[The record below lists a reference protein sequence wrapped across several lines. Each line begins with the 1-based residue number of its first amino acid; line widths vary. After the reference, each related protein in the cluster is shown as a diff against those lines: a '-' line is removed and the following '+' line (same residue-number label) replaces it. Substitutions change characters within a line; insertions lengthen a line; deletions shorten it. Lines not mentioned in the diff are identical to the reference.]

1 MRDWLRDVRYAGRML
16 GKSRGQ
22 TIVAVVALGLGI
34 GLATT
39 AFSIAW
45 GVIFRGLPFPDA
57 DRIMDLSARDAAHP
71 ESRNQ
76 VDLHDFVDW
85 RARQTSFESLVGY
98 DDGTINLSG
107 AERPERFDG
116 AQMTANAFDGLGVRP
131 FLGRAFLPGDDRPG
145 TPVVVVLSHWLWKSR
160 YDGDP
165 RVIGRSIRANGRP
178 ATIVGVMPPGFA
190 FPFRQRVWVSLKL
203 DLARAPRGKAEP
215 LGIYGRLKPGVSR
228 ARAQAEMS
236 AIAHDLAR
244 EYPSTNR
251 NVGARVQSF
260 VEAVIGPN
268 AMGMLLVML
277 GFGVVVLLIA
287 CANVASLMVAR
298 ASTRTRELAIRSA
311 LGAGRR
317 RVMLQILLESLLL
330 AAVGAVVGVGLAQVG
345 VSLFNAALTS
355 NVDNAPPYWMHIAVD
370 GPALAFTLLLTLL
383 AGICCGLL
391 PALQVSRADVNE
403 ILKDEGRGTTSLR
416 IGWFSRVLVV
426 GELAVCTMLLVGAGL
441 MVRSV
446 AKLQDLKLGFDGR
459 ELLTVR
465 IALFDSQYPEDA
477 SRAAFFAELLR
488 RLSAQPGVAG
498 AAATSSLPTNGA
510 MDDHYAVA
518 GRSYPRPEERPTAY
532 QASISPGYFE
542 TLGTR
547 ILAGRDFASTDRA
560 GTVPVVVVNR
570 SFAAREWPRESPLGR
585 RIRLGNDPKEPW
597 RTVVG
602 VVPDLKMEGISNGA
616 ESPAGLYLPI
626 AQQPPRFC
634 SIVVRTHGA
643 PMALVPMVRRE
654 VAALDRDLPIYFVR
668 SMRQVV
674 EQNGFYLNLFGYVFG
689 ILGAAAL
696 VLASVGIYGVI
707 SFSVAQ
713 RTQEIG
719 VRMALGARQSSVL
732 GMILRQGAVQL
743 AVGLAI
749 GLGLA
754 VAASRPLGTLL
765 LDVEPTDPATFA
777 SVALVLC
784 GVALAASYLPAL
796 RASRVDPLVAIHYN

>member
-1 MRDWLRDVRYAGRML
+1 MRDWLREVRFAGRLL
-16 GKSRGQ
+16 GKSPGPA
-22 TIVAVVALGLGI
+22 IVAVVALALGI

-45 GVIFRGLPFPDA
+45 GVLFRGLPFPGA
-57 DRIMDLSARDAAHP
+57 NRIMDVSTRDAAHP
-71 ESRNQ
+71 ESRNP

-98 DDGTINLSG
+98 DDGTVNLSG
-107 AERPERFDG
+107 AERAERFDG
-116 AQMTANAFDGLGVRP
+116 AYVTANIFDSLGVRP
-131 FLGRAFLPGDDRPG
+131 FLGRTFRPGDDAPG
-145 TPVVVVLSHWLWKSR
+145 TPLVVVLSHWLWTTR

-165 RVIGRSIRANGRP
+165 AIVGRAIRINGMP
-178 ATIVGVMPPGFA
+178 ATVVGVMPPRFA
-190 FPFRQRVWVSLKL
+190 FPFREKIWVSLKL
-203 DLARAPRGKAEP
+203 DLAAAPRGKARA
-215 LGIYGRLKPGVSR
+215 IAVIGRLKEGVSR
-228 ARAQAEMS
+228 DRAQAEMGS
-236 AIAHDLAR
+236 IAKNLAR
-244 EYPSTNR
+244 EYPLTNK
-251 NVGARVQSF
+251 NVGARVQGF
-260 VEAVIGPN
+260 IEAALGPGP
-268 AMGMLLVML
+268 MGMLLVML

-317 RVMLQILLESLLL
+317 QVMLQILLESTLL
-330 AAVGAVVGVGLAQVG
+330 AAVGAVLGVVLAWLG
-345 VSLFNAALTS
+345 VWLFNAALAL
-355 NVDNAPPYWMHIAVD
+355 NVDNAPPFWIRIAVD
-370 GPALAFTLLLTLL
+370 GPALAFTLLVTLL
-383 AGICCGLL
+383 AAICCGLL
-391 PALQVSRADVNE
+391 PALQVSRVDING
-403 ILKDEGRGTTSLR
+403 ILKDEGRGSTSLR
-416 IGWFSRVLVV
+416 IGWFSRILVV
-426 GELAVCTMLLVGAGL
+426 GELAVCAMLLVGAGL

-446 AKLQDLKLGFDGR
+446 ANLQDLKLGFDHR
-459 ELLTVR
+459 DLLTVR
-465 IALFDSQYPEDA
+465 IALFETQYPKDA
-477 SRAAFFAELLR
+477 DRAAFFAELLR
-488 RLSAQPGVAG
+488 RLAAQPGVTG
-498 AAATSSLPTNGA
+498 TAATSSLPTNGA
-510 MDDHYAVA
+510 VDDRYAVQ
-518 GRSYPRPEERPTAY
+518 GRVYPRPAERPTAY
-532 QASISPGYFE
+532 QARISPGYFE

-547 ILAGRDFASTDRA
+547 ILAGRDVLPTDRA
-560 GTVPVVVVNR
+560 GTLPVVLVNR

-602 VVPDLKMEGISNGA
+602 VVPDLKMEGLSSR
-616 ESPAGLYLPI
+616 ESPAGLYLPL
-626 AQQPPRFC
+626 AQDPPQFC

-643 PMALVPMVRRE
+643 PLALVPMVRRE
-654 VAALDRDLPIYFVR
+654 VGALDRDLPIYFVR
-668 SMRQVV
+668 SMRQVI

-689 ILGAAAL
+689 ILGLAAL

-749 GLGLA
+749 GLLLA
-754 VAASRPLGTLL
+754 VATARPLSTLL
-765 LDVEPTDPATFA
+765 LDIEPTDPATFVA
-777 SVALVLC
+777 VALVLC